1 MPEKGQFWEWIFT
14 VILHLRS
21 CIAFIW
27 NIPLPLQVIF
37 NFTWW
42 YYQLWPWITWL
53 NNYITNFRLGSS
65 NIPTDYH
72 PHLISIIYLFPI
84 LCSTSRLV
92 DNQHH
97 LHDIIIGKF
106 AGFVLE
112 LINDPLGGV
121 LGLIG
126 GNFIYST
133 MMPEAESNKS
143 SEILKSSKKKSSKNS
158 TSQEELVV
166 NDDVTFLPK

>member
-1 MPEKGQFWEWIFT
+1 MKIGCQRFRNRFFDFGFS
-14 VILHLRS
+14 VL
-21 CIAFIW
+21 AFGSLTSSNLNYC
-27 NIPLPLQVIF
+27 NI
-37 NFTWW
+37 
-42 YYQLWPWITWL
+42 
-53 NNYITNFRLGSS
+53 NFRLCSS

-97 LHDIIIGKF
+97 LHDIIIGKYT
-106 AGFVLE
+106 GFTLE
-112 LINDPLGGV
+112 PIFKNDPLGGV

-133 MMPEAESNKS
+133 MMPENESDKS
-143 SEILKSSKKKSSKNS
+143 SDKEILKSSKKKTSKNS